1 MGRQRTAGS
10 VPTIPIEADTMSGP
24 SSCPEGSVVYEATE
38 DKRIEDVVRKAL
50 RPWTGTLI
58 RLLFSGDIQ
67 DGSKVLSLSGG
78 CTRGGG
84 LAPCS
89 GHKAK
94 AGFDWQAF
102 FKNWPYRE
110 SDGKGRWSYMSHV
123 VNNAMM
129 LKSGPLLWRMTG
141 SKEDLE
147 YVNEMVDMLDRYHGM
162 VTGVFTGD
170 ECLAGLSPVQG
181 TELCAVAEY
190 MYSLEHLISI
200 TGEAKW
206 GDRLERIA
214 YNALPATYSPDM
226 WTHQYDQQVNQ
237 VKCSRQKDP
246 IFNTNSGESN
256 LFGLEPNYG
265 CCTANLSQPWPKF
278 ALSTL

>member
-1 MGRQRTAGS
+1 
-10 VPTIPIEADTMSGP
+10 
-24 SSCPEGSVVYEATE
+24 
-38 DKRIEDVVRKAL
+38 
-50 RPWTGTLI
+50 
-58 RLLFSGDIQ
+58 
-67 DGSKVLSLSGG
+67 
-78 CTRGGG
+78 
-84 LAPCS
+84 
-89 GHKAK
+89 
-94 AGFDWQAF
+94 
-102 FKNWPYRE
+102 
-110 SDGKGRWSYMSHV
+110 MSHV

-206 GDRLERIA
+206 GRQAGADRLQC
-214 YNALPATYSPDM
+214 PARY
-226 WTHQYDQQVNQ
+226 
-237 VKCSRQKDP
+237 
-246 IFNTNSGESN
+246 
-256 LFGLEPNYG
+256 L
-265 CCTANLSQPWPKF
+265 QP
-278 ALSTL
+278 

>member
-1 MGRQRTAGS
+1 
-10 VPTIPIEADTMSGP
+10 
-24 SSCPEGSVVYEATE
+24 
-38 DKRIEDVVRKAL
+38 
-50 RPWTGTLI
+50 
-58 RLLFSGDIQ
+58 
-67 DGSKVLSLSGG
+67 
-78 CTRGGG
+78 
-84 LAPCS
+84 
-89 GHKAK
+89 
-94 AGFDWQAF
+94 
-102 FKNWPYRE
+102 
-110 SDGKGRWSYMSHV
+110 MSHV

-278 ALSTL
+278 ALSTFMRSDDGFAAVVYAPHLWIPP

>member
-1 MGRQRTAGS
+1 MERATYYINCIIDGQAEDGWIC
-10 VPTIPIEADTMSGP
+10 PDDTGDRSRYDVWAKLLVLKVL
-24 SSCPEGSVVYEATE
+24 VVYYEATE

-50 RPWTGTLI
+50 KALDRHIDTAPLFNWGHSRWFEGLI
-58 RLLFSGDIQ
+58 SIWWLYERTEEGWLLD
-67 DGSKVLSLSGG
+67 
-78 CTRGGG
+78 
-84 LAPCS
+84 LATKLRCQ
-89 GHKAK
+89 
-94 AGFDWQAF
+94 GFDWQAF

-190 MYSLEHLISI
+190 MYS
-200 TGEAKW
+200 
-206 GDRLERIA
+206 
-214 YNALPATYSPDM
+214 
-226 WTHQYDQQVNQ
+226 
-237 VKCSRQKDP
+237 
-246 IFNTNSGESN
+246 
-256 LFGLEPNYG
+256 
-265 CCTANLSQPWPKF
+265 
-278 ALSTL
+278 